1 MCVFLISPV
10 PIAEPLTSEL
20 IDTPV
25 FYNLAPRPIK
35 YRVSVPIPSQDHTML
50 LQVKSLLVY
59 CHSSNM
65 VAQNVVTRSAGQ
77 ITAWEENILQI
88 LLVWTHMLQYP
99 ICDVW
104 TGFKENLFV
113 FRSWPVLTWCYKLP
127 APLYE
132 WIAMNESTNCMSV
145 NLPQM
150 AHIVSV
156 GYFNLCLGLT
166 WRVGN
171 FLDAL

>member
-1 MCVFLISPV
+1 
-10 PIAEPLTSEL
+10 
-20 IDTPV
+20 
-25 FYNLAPRPIK
+25 
-35 YRVSVPIPSQDHTML
+35 
-50 LQVKSLLVY
+50 
-59 CHSSNM
+59 M

-77 ITAWEENILQI
+77 ITAWEENILLF

-113 FRSWPVLTWCYKLP
+113 FRSWPVLTWCYCKLP

-132 WIAMNESTNCMSV
+132 WIAMNESTNFMSV

-156 GYFNLCLGLT
+156 GYFHLCLGLT

-171 FLDAL
+171 FFRCIVKPFMAAIVKPVKLTESNRFALSVTTSIWSF